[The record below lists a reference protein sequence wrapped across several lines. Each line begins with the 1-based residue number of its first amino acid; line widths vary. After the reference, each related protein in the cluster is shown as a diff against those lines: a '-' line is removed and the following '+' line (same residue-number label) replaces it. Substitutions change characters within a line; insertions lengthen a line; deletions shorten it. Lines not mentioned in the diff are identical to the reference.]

1 MNRVQYNHQIND
13 LQGDLKQ
20 VECTLSALQTT
31 NPDRYS
37 ENMEALSLDAAYQ
50 MEALTCRMRHIIYR
64 NTEISK
70 PEYLSGAIAATG
82 LVLQYSDRT
91 VSVILPELIP
101 NRKRIA
107 GHEFIAGPLFQA
119 LAEAAQRNALPKFT
133 TCTLCIVHSFAPG
146 WRDRITPDYD
156 NLELKAIQ
164 DLLAAF
170 CLVDDSMKYC
180 NRYETTRTDT
190 FSHTE
195 FHIIRQEDFFSLLEQ
210 ENGSKA
216 AKKDMEKGTV
226 KSSSYGA

>member
-1 MNRVQYNHQIND
+1 MNRVQYNRQIND
-13 LQGDLKQ
+13 LQGDLKRIDR
-20 VECTLSALQTT
+20 TLSALQTT

-64 NTEISK
+64 NTEVSK
-70 PEYLSGAIAATG
+70 PEYLSGAVAATG
-82 LVLQYSDRT
+82 LALQYSDRT

-119 LAEAAQRNALPKFT
+119 LAEASQRNALPKFT
-133 TCTLCIVHSFAPG
+133 TCTLCIVHCFALG
-146 WRDRITPDYD
+146 WRERVAPDYD
-156 NLELKAIQ
+156 NLELKAVQ

-195 FHIIRQEDFFSLLEQ
+195 FHIIRQEDFLTWLEQ
-210 ENGSKA
+210 ENSLKQSQN
-216 AKKDMEKGTV
+216 EL
-226 KSSSYGA
+226 